1 MEDERQNE
9 NFNFL
14 DSSLDPP
21 VTAVWRVDWRL
32 SHCTFVLLY
41 PLFITAAIAHVNKV
55 KIRESPLKVGISYKP
70 EKNF

>member
-1 MEDERQNE
+1 MNQTIFIGFLL
-9 NFNFL
+9 FNAHC
-14 DSSLDPP
+14 PP

-41 PLFITAAIAHVNKV
+41 PLFITVAIAHVNKV
-55 KIRESPLKVGISYKP
+55 KIRVSPLKVGISYKP